1 MKKRFLLA
9 FFIVFFISVIIY
21 KYMEV
26 SKEVAIENLAN
37 KTLETV
43 KVANEAILDT
53 YMVVAQK
60 SFLDIMKN
68 KEAMKILEEFKYAS
82 QERKNLLR
90 GRLYRL
96 LYTNYELLQKLSI
109 RQLHFHTYD
118 GKSLLRFDLPYKNGD
133 SLIDFRTSVKMVNT
147 NFKAVAGFE
156 GGRNYFGYRYVFPMI
171 NQYDNLGSVEF
182 SINFEGVEKKL
193 QNILPFHTHMIIFE
207 KKVVYKHIFEKKKN
221 LFLDSSF
228 SNKYCVENYEI
239 SKITKKVKDNKFV
252 NKLIKLSKDSID
264 FNKKLCNKKSFTI
277 PIIKDNKGYIVTFL
291 SIKNTDKNEIGYIVS
306 FGEFQDVVELKNRY
320 NNFIFI
326 GFLVAIFVYIL
337 MAIVIVQVEKIKTE
351 SSKLK
356 KFIDIQNSIVIL
368 TDGEDFQFAN
378 KKFFDFFGYKDL
390 KEFLKDHH
398 CICEEFINIDGFF
411 SLKDVKAN
419 EDNWIESLLN
429 LSGRKR
435 IISMVAENSM
445 TYAFS
450 VSINKYDEKNYVV
463 NFTDIS
469 DTLKEKLHLQEQVIR
484 DQLTKAYNRVYFDK
498 NINSLIEFHTNNEQ
512 RTGIIFFDIDHFK
525 DVNDTYGHQVGDNVL
540 KTIVNI
546 VKSNIRSGDKLIR
559 WGGEEFIII
568 LSADKID
575 DIYRRAEHIRV
586 KIEHHKFHKIE
597 QLTCSFGIVLHD
609 SKDDVYESIKNAD
622 ENLYK
627 AKNSGRNK
635 VIL

>member
-207 KKVVYKHIFEKKKN
+207 KKVVYKHIFEKKRN

-326 GFLVAIFVYIL
+326 GFLVAIFVYTL

>member
-1 MKKRFLLA
+1 MKKRFLWA
-9 FFIVFFISVIIY
+9 FFIVFFCSIIIY
-21 KYMEV
+21 KYMEI

-133 SLIDFRTSVKMVNT
+133 SLIEFRTSVKMVNT

-575 DIYRRAEHIRV
+575 DIYKRAEHIRV

-609 SKDDVYESIKNAD
+609 SKDDVYKSIKNAD